1 MGTFIPF
8 CHIYS
13 MNTSDDNRTNVNNLW
28 ITLNKNKGYEMK
40 FKRYYN
46 DKLTYLI
53 WERYNWNFYNS
64 GNVVIT
70 KRRGTK
76 EYKLENLSTNDFYIF
91 DNLQEAKNIGSQ
103 IWLND

>member
-1 MGTFIPF
+1 MGTFTPLI
-8 CHIYS
+8 HIYS
-13 MNTSDDNRTNVNNLW
+13 MNT
-28 ITLNKNKGYEMK
+28 NKHKGYEMK

-64 GNVVIT
+64 GNVIIT

-91 DNLQEAKNIGSQ
+91 DNLKEAKNLGSQ